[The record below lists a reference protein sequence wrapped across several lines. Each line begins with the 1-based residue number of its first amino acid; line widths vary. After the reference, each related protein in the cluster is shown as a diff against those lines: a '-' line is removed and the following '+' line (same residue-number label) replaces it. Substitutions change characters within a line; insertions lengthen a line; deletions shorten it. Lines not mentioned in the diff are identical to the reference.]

1 MRRTQGWQVA
11 LQRRARVGLLTGLLA
26 LACAPSHAQ
35 VAGAAPLKAAIL
47 VNMLM
52 FVDWPQ
58 GGAQAGDRLTMCYT
72 EDSVLSGAM
81 DELAGRLLKNR
92 LLMVSKV
99 AVNDVARCHALYVSG
114 SQASQLAR
122 LRAGPLGSGVLLMG
136 DTAGFF
142 QQGVAVNLALDAG
155 RIVFDV
161 DLQAARQAGLTVSSK
176 LLRLARH
183 VQE

>member
-1 MRRTQGWQVA
+1 M
-11 LQRRARVGLLTGLLA
+11 VGLLTGLLA
-26 LACAPSHAQ
+26 LGGAPSHAQ

-58 GGAQAGDRLTMCYT
+58 GGAQASDRLSVCYT
-72 EDSVLSGAM
+72 EDSAVSGEL
-81 DELAGRLLKNR
+81 DELAGRLVKNR

-99 AVNDVARCHALYVSG
+99 AVTAVGRCHALYVSG
-114 SQASQLAR
+114 SQSSHLAR

-136 DTAGFF
+136 DTAGYF
-142 QQGVAVNLALDAG
+142 QQGVVVNLALDGG

-161 DLQAARQAGLTVSSK
+161 DLQAARQAGVTVSSK

-183 VQE
+183 IQE